1 MSSSG
6 SNQTAARRLMTEY
19 KQLTAGGKHHLV
31 GLSFCGFNWS
41 HIHLHCHS
49 THTQVHLMACLQ
61 QVMFLKNVQPFLPLP
76 TKYWVIF
83 STPNGTCFSSVHLH
97 INENASLLKARSP
110 KLTSSLGR
118 LLSAVRRIHHLWVFS
133 RVRSP
138 SRINEIAKLSQ
149 KRIITV
155 FERIGRWCLCG
166 EAHIRMF
173 PPNLK
178 HTLEDRSNIFFHT
191 SSAQGLP
198 AVAIQNEIRTPTLSS
213 Q

>member
-49 THTQVHLMACLQ
+49 IHTQVHLMACLQ

-166 EAHIRMF
+166 
-173 PPNLK
+173 
-178 HTLEDRSNIFFHT
+178 
-191 SSAQGLP
+191 
-198 AVAIQNEIRTPTLSS
+198 
-213 Q
+213 